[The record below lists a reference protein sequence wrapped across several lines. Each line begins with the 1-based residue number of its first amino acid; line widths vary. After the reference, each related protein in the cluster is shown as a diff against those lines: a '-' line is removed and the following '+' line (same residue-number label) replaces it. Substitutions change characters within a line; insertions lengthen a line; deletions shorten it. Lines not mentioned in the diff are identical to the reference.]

1 MKDLHVFQTRLLE
14 FLLFM
19 DFERNNAV
27 KLGRE
32 TCDIPQH
39 LEQVNDFVGEIK
51 YAYASCAPII
61 PSVFLFLVDT

>member
-1 MKDLHVFQTRLLE
+1 
-14 FLLFM
+14 M
-19 DFERNNAV
+19 DFKRNNAV

-39 LEQVNDFVGEIK
+39 LEQLNEFVGEIK